1 MAANVIDL
9 VAANRPLLLLSTK
22 HQRLLIAMKYNSPK
36 VQQGFSLLEILVA
49 FTIMA
54 VSLTIVLKIFSA
66 GVNTAI
72 VSEDYMVATQIAESL
87 MAKTGIEEPLIA
99 SETSG
104 TEDDK
109 YQWTVK
115 IENSSQFVEDE
126 SNTELMDV
134 QVLVQWGNE
143 QGNGRMIELNTI
155 KTRHKE

>member
-1 MAANVIDL
+1 
-9 VAANRPLLLLSTK
+9 
-22 HQRLLIAMKYNSPK
+22 MKYK
-36 VQQGFSLLEILVA
+36 AKKKHQGFSLLEILVA

-72 VSEDYMVATQIAESL
+72 VSEDYIIATQIAESL

-109 YQWTVK
+109 YQWVVK
-115 IENSSQFVEDE
+115 VERSSQFVEDE

-155 KTRHKE
+155 KTRHK

>member
-1 MAANVIDL
+1 
-9 VAANRPLLLLSTK
+9 
-22 HQRLLIAMKYNSPK
+22 MKYKAPK
-36 VQQGFSLLEILVA
+36 KYQGFSLLEILVA

-54 VSLTIVLKIFSA
+54 VSLSIVLKIFSA

-72 VSEDYMVATQIAESL
+72 VSEDYIIATQIAESL

-115 IENSSQFVEDE
+115 VESSSQFVEDE

-155 KTRHKE
+155 KTRHK

>member
-1 MAANVIDL
+1 MLIPSNK
-9 VAANRPLLLLSTK
+9 SMK
-22 HQRLLIAMKYNSPK
+22 HKAPK
-36 VQQGFSLLEILVA
+36 KHQGFSLLEILVA

-54 VSLTIVLKIFSA
+54 VSLSIVLKIFSA

-72 VSEDYMVATQIAESL
+72 VSEDYIVATQIAESL

-109 YQWTVK
+109 YQWMVK
-115 IENSSQFVEDE
+115 VESSSQFVEDE

-155 KTRHKE
+155 KTRHK

>member
-1 MAANVIDL
+1 MPYKI
-9 VAANRPLLLLSTK
+9 
-22 HQRLLIAMKYNSPK
+22 PK
-36 VQQGFSLLEILVA
+36 KQQGFSLLEILVA

-54 VSLTIVLKIFSA
+54 VSLSIVLKIFSA

-87 MAKTGIEEPLIA
+87 MAKTGIEEPLIE
-99 SETSG
+99 SERSG

-115 IENSSQFVEDE
+115 IESSSQFVEDE

-143 QGNGRMIELNTI
+143 QGNGRMVELNTI

>member
-1 MAANVIDL
+1 M
-9 VAANRPLLLLSTK
+9 K
-22 HQRLLIAMKYNSPK
+22 HKAPKKY
-36 VQQGFSLLEILVA
+36 QGFSLLEILVA

-72 VSEDYMVATQIAESL
+72 VSEDYIIATQIAESL

-115 IENSSQFVEDE
+115 VESSSQFVEDE

-155 KTRHKE
+155 KTRHK

>member
-1 MAANVIDL
+1 
-9 VAANRPLLLLSTK
+9 
-22 HQRLLIAMKYNSPK
+22 MKYKSPK
-36 VQQGFSLLEILVA
+36 IQQGFSLLEILVA

-99 SETSG
+99 SEISG

>member
-1 MAANVIDL
+1 
-9 VAANRPLLLLSTK
+9 
-22 HQRLLIAMKYNSPK
+22 MKYK
-36 VQQGFSLLEILVA
+36 AKKKHQGFSLLEILVA

-72 VSEDYMVATQIAESL
+72 VSEDYIIATQIAESL

-115 IENSSQFVEDE
+115 IESSSQFVEDE

-155 KTRHKE
+155 KTRHK